1 MRLYLGAMSVLF
13 LAGALWLFVRRW
25 RIAANGINA
34 EGRVVAHEMRSSDD
48 SSFYLPVI
56 VFTDRQGEDHRFTA
70 VAGGAEPKPPV
81 GATVT
86 VRYLPEH
93 PNRAVIVSFL
103 HMWAAPLAML
113 ALGAGAFLGYLQD

>member
-25 RIAANGINA
+25 LIAANGINV
-34 EGRVVAHEMRSSDD
+34 EGRVIAHEIRSSDD
-48 SSFYLPVI
+48 STFYLPVV
-56 VFTDRQGEDHRFTA
+56 VFTDRQGAEHRFTA
-70 VAGGAEPKPPV
+70 VAGGAEPRPSV

-86 VRYLPEH
+86 VRYLPHH

-113 ALGAGAFLGYLQD
+113 ALGAGALVGYLKG